1 MKSWRLCA
9 EHYLK
14 QWSDQDSEFHA
25 SFSGNDV
32 ACELLGEMCWKYQ
45 VARTVPGRGTA
56 RYKHFAEML
65 SKYREQV
72 IRPQEVA
79 DIIEKELASMKGIYH
94 KGFLSAITKAFW
106 MMKGHP
112 IVIYDSNARKGLR
125 YFNLNPG
132 DNDYRTYFNSW
143 FTFFDRRETQDG
155 LTDAVEWLLKTKKIK
170 DENLRDFVKSDDFR
184 NRVTDMRLFYAGAAN

>member
-1 MKSWRLCA
+1 
-9 EHYLK
+9 
-14 QWSDQDSEFHA
+14 
-25 SFSGNDV
+25 
-32 ACELLGEMCWKYQ
+32 
-45 VARTVPGRGTA
+45 
-56 RYKHFAEML
+56 
-65 SKYREQV
+65 
-72 IRPQEVA
+72 
-79 DIIEKELASMKGIYH
+79 
-94 KGFLSAITKAFW
+94 
-106 MMKGHP
+106 
-112 IVIYDSNARKGLR
+112 RKGLR